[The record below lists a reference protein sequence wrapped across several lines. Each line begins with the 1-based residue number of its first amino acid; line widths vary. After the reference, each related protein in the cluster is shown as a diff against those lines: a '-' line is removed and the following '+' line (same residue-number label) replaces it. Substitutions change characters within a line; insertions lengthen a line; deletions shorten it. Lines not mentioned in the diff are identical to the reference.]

1 MFVTPPRVKGNYLL
15 SRIEFCVCSATGLNF
30 CPYFDLCSAKRYW
43 QGTAAADAC
52 ASGNM
57 CQIGGFIRATDGRT
71 LWFSERFEQTDF
83 PLNEVPLNPQNAKA
97 CHLLGNFSSDCTFSD
112 DGAIIS
118 FIPLRQFCLKSLS
131 DNTGAESG
139 SNRMFTTSSPLCLF
153 LEKLCLIAAIS
164 CMEMDVSHIPGSAN
178 VSADLLSRWD
188 FQAQVDGFDCPIVFD
203 CHSSIYGLILDQFH
217 SIL

>member
-1 MFVTPPRVKGNYLL
+1 MRIWLHHLYRDLYVIPGTLFSLDPAFWPRLPQFLSDELKFIQQPPFTAFPTGGQIISVRHQAVKALADLQQVRISDKRIWLRVCDSSSSKRKLSAQSHRILRVFRHWFKFLPLL
-15 SRIEFCVCSATGLNF
+15 R
-30 CPYFDLCSAKRYW
+30 PMQRKRYW

-118 FIPLRQFCLKSLS
+118 FVPLRQF
-131 DNTGAESG
+131 A
-139 SNRMFTTSSPLCLF
+139 
-153 LEKLCLIAAIS
+153 
-164 CMEMDVSHIPGSAN
+164 
-178 VSADLLSRWD
+178 
-188 FQAQVDGFDCPIVFD
+188 
-203 CHSSIYGLILDQFH
+203 
-217 SIL
+217 